1 MEFSEYEEQ
10 ATLTAIYPHQGV
22 LPIYPVLG
30 LVGEAGEV
38 AEKVKKLIRDKGSV
52 LTEPDRELLILEL
65 GDVLWYLSAVSRD
78 IGSSLN
84 EVADANIRKL
94 RQRKLAGTL
103 QGSGDVR

>member
-1 MEFSEYEEQ
+1 MEFREYEVQ
-10 ATLTAIYPHQGV
+10 ATLTAVYPYQGQ

-38 AEKVKKLIRDKGSV
+38 AEKVKKIIRDKDGE

-94 RQRKLAGTL
+94 RQRQLAGTL